1 MPVRIR
7 TKFADYEP
15 AAVIHQQVGLGPT
28 ALLRFVVQ
36 GKIRT
41 KIDPRW
47 DYPLYS
53 VKDAKA
59 AFRDRPQQHQSDAL
73 THTNRGG
80 GRPRKAAKT

>member
-1 MPVRIR
+1 MPFRFRDPLTGYV
-7 TKFADYEP
+7 P
-15 AAVIHQQVGLGPT
+15 ASVIHQQVGLGPT

-53 VKDAKA
+53 VKDAQA
-59 AFRDRPQQHQSDAL
+59 AFRDRPRKHLPIAL
-73 THTNRGG
+73 THTDRGG
-80 GRPRKAAKT
+80 RRPRKAAKT